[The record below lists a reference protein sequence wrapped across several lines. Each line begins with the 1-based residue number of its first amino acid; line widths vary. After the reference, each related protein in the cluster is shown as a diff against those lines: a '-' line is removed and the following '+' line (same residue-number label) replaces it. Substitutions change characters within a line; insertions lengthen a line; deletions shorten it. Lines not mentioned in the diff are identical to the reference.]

1 MLESVTDL
9 TPSFSPPARLVIA
22 SRESRLAL
30 WQAEHVRACL
40 MHCYPDCVVE
50 ILGMTTRG
58 DRILDKPLAQIG
70 GKGLF
75 IKELEIALREGRAD
89 LAVHSLKDVPM
100 EMPQGFAV
108 AAMSMREDPRDA
120 FVSNRFASLADL
132 PAGAVVGTSSLRREA
147 ILCARYPRLTVT
159 SLRGNLDTRLRKLDA
174 GQFDAIILA
183 SAGLQR
189 LGLAER
195 IRQRL
200 PFDEFLPAP
209 GQGVLAIETVDD
221 RPELL
226 AWLKVLDDPV
236 THACV
241 AAERAFSSALGG
253 SCRVPLGALAT
264 IGESLVKE
272 ATALHLRGFVAT
284 PDGRQTLSG
293 ECTGCFDS
301 PEALGIR
308 LAKDLIARG
317 AAAIVAEFQTVP

>member
-1 MLESVTDL
+1 MQDSVTEL
-9 TPSFSPPARLVIA
+9 LPPPSRLVIA

-30 WQAEHVRACL
+30 WQAEHIRARL
-40 MHCYPDCVVE
+40 MRCYPGCEVE

-75 IKELEIALREGRAD
+75 VKELELALQEGRAD

-100 EMPQGFAV
+100 EMPSGFAV
-108 AAMSMREDPRDA
+108 AAIATREDPCDA
-120 FVSNRFASLADL
+120 LVSSRFASLDTL

-147 ILCARYPRLTVT
+147 ILRSHYPQLKIA
-159 SLRGNLDTRLRKLDA
+159 SLRGNLDTRLRKLDE

-200 PFDEFLPAP
+200 PIEVFLPAP
-209 GQGVLAIETVDD
+209 GQGALAIETVAN
-221 RPELL
+221 RPELRT
-226 AWLKVLDDPV
+226 WLSVLDDPA

-241 AAERAFSSALGG
+241 AAERAFSRALGG

-264 IGESLVKE
+264 IEPSVDGEAARLR
-272 ATALHLRGFVAT
+272 LRGFVAT
-284 PDGRQTLSG
+284 PDGRQMLRD
-293 ECTGCFDS
+293 ECAGS
-301 PEALGIR
+301 PDAAAVLGVG
-308 LAKDLIARG
+308 LAEVLMARG
-317 AAAIVAEFQTVP
+317 AAGILAEFPAAS

>member
-1 MLESVTDL
+1 MQDSVTEL
-9 TPSFSPPARLVIA
+9 LPPPSRLVIA

-30 WQAEHVRACL
+30 WQAEHIRARL
-40 MHCYPDCVVE
+40 MRCYPGCEVE

-75 IKELEIALREGRAD
+75 VKELELALQEGRAD

-100 EMPQGFAV
+100 EMPSGFAV
-108 AAMSMREDPRDA
+108 AAIATREDPCDA
-120 FVSNRFASLADL
+120 LVSSRFASLDTL

-147 ILCARYPRLTVT
+147 ILRSHYPQLKIA
-159 SLRGNLDTRLRKLDA
+159 SLRGNLDTRLRKLDE

-200 PFDEFLPAP
+200 PFEVFLPAP
-209 GQGVLAIETVDD
+209 GQGALAIETVAD
-221 RPELL
+221 RPELR
-226 AWLKVLDDPV
+226 AWLSVLDDPS

-241 AAERAFSSALGG
+241 AAERAFSRALGG

-264 IGESLVKE
+264 IEPSVGGEAARLR
-272 ATALHLRGFVAT
+272 LRGFVAT
-284 PDGRQTLSG
+284 PDGRQMLRD
-293 ECTGCFDS
+293 ECVGS
-301 PEALGIR
+301 PDAAAALGVG
-308 LAKDLIARG
+308 LADVLMACG
-317 AAAIVAEFQTVP
+317 AAGILAEFPAAS

>member
-1 MLESVTDL
+1 MHDPVSKL
-9 TPSFSPPARLVIA
+9 TPPPTRLVIA

-30 WQAEHVRACL
+30 WQAEHIRARL
-40 MHCYPDCVVE
+40 MCCYPGCQVD

-75 IKELEIALREGRAD
+75 IKELELALQEGRAD

-100 EMPQGFAV
+100 EMPAGFAV
-108 AAMSMREDPRDA
+108 AAIAAREEPCDA
-120 FVSNRFASLADL
+120 LVSNRYVSLDEL

-147 ILCARYPRLTVT
+147 ILRSRYPQLNIV

-183 SAGLQR
+183 SAGLLR
-189 LGLAER
+189 LGLAQR

-200 PFDEFLPAP
+200 PFEAFLPAP
-209 GQGVLAIETVDD
+209 GQGALAIETVAD
-221 RPELL
+221 RPELRDWL
-226 AWLKVLDDPV
+226 AVLDDSA

-241 AAERAFSSALGG
+241 TAERAFSRKLGG

-264 IGESLVKE
+264 IAPVADHQT
-272 ATALHLRGFVAT
+272 ATLHLRGFVAT
-284 PDGRQTLSG
+284 PDGRQMLHGERSG
-293 ECTGCFDS
+293 PVNGA
-301 PEALGIR
+301 EALGVE
-308 LAKDLIARG
+308 LAEALIARG
-317 AAAIVAEFQTVP
+317 AVSILAESPPAP